1 MRKSHHFACRTVW
14 TGAAEGPTRD
24 YDSYSRTYEVSIE
37 GKPTLTGSS
46 AGEYKGDESKHN
58 PEDLLLV
65 ALSSCHMLSYLALA
79 AREGI
84 LVTSYVD
91 EAEATMAMKDRRVR
105 FTDALLKPRVTVA
118 PGADRAKAEALHERA
133 HEICFIANS
142 VNFPVRHQPVI
153 EIG

>member
-1 MRKSHHFACRTVW
+1 
-14 TGAAEGPTRD
+14 
-24 YDSYSRTYEVSIE
+24 EVSIK
-37 GKPTLTGSS
+37 GKPTHTGSS

-84 LVTSYVD
+84 LVTSDVD

-142 VNFPVRHQPVI
+142 VNFHVRHQPVI